1 MRSNDHLDKL
11 NSISDTIMQ
20 ILTLSYAQYGVWCI
34 YIKGFGVILSLVE
47 HSSFK
52 MSIVQGYMDPQ
63 DLEI

>member
-47 HSSFK
+47 HSSF
-52 MSIVQGYMDPQ
+52 
-63 DLEI
+63 